1 MLNWEENDKAT
12 VIFFKLLPQSFPAG
26 TEESHKISRS
36 GKSASG
42 PRLESGNSR
51 IPSRNNLSM
60 GMFNCFSNKDMGA
73 VRLGSFHEVRKAK
86 QILVQNTVSSCAL
99 PCR

>member
-1 MLNWEENDKAT
+1 
-12 VIFFKLLPQSFPAG
+12 
-26 TEESHKISRS
+26 
-36 GKSASG
+36 
-42 PRLESGNSR
+42 
-51 IPSRNNLSM
+51 M